1 MEENMESVTTRSV
14 GIRYGLIL
22 AVVSIA
28 YFLGISMAGLAG
40 EGGIWSFIG
49 AIPSIIVIILAH
61 KYFKDNGNG
70 FMEFGQGFSIG
81 FWAVLISSIV
91 SSVFSYIYMKFIDT
105 TFTQTMLDKSRD
117 NMAEGGNMS
126 DAQIDQ
132 AMEITAKFMTP
143 EAMVGMGIVMGLI
156 FGCIIALIV
165 TIFTKKSN
173 PETSY

>member
-1 MEENMESVTTRSV
+1 MEENVETVTTRSV

-22 AVVSIA
+22 SVISIA

-49 AIPSIIVIILAH
+49 AIPSIIVIVLAH

-70 FMEFGQGFSIG
+70 FMEYGQGFGIG
-81 FWAVLISSIV
+81 FWIVLISSIV
-91 SSVFSYIYMKFIDT
+91 SSAFTYVYIKFIDT

-117 NMAEGGNMS
+117 SMAEGGNMS

-132 AMEITAKFMTP
+132 AMEITSKFMSP
-143 EAMVGMGIVMGLI
+143 EAIVGMGIVMGLI

-173 PETSY
+173 PETSF

>member
-1 MEENMESVTTRSV
+1 MEENIEKVTTRSV

-22 AVVSIA
+22 SVVSIA

-61 KYFKDNGNG
+61 KYFKENGNG
-70 FMEFGQGFSIG
+70 FMEFGQGFGIG
-81 FWAVLISSIV
+81 FWVVLISSIV
-91 SSVFSYIYMKFIDT
+91 SSVFTYVYMKFIDT
-105 TFTQTMLDKSRD
+105 TFTQTMLDKSREK
-117 NMAEGGNMS
+117 MAEAGNMS

-132 AMEITAKFMTP
+132 AMEFTAKFMTP
-143 EAMVGMGIVMGLI
+143 EAVVGMGIVMGLI

-173 PETSY
+173 PDTSF